1 MISCSGSIPRIEQ
14 HPMSVIV
21 NVSDPV
27 TLECRASGE
36 PKPKITWYRDG
47 HLLNIGA
54 SKNEGSTQLQSNS
67 KYTLIHDSNLFI
79 ISASL
84 GKGNKSDTGVYYCKA
99 QNQHGEAVSSNA
111 TLVITYLKDDFREMP
126 KSRQVNAGSLVSME
140 CKAPR
145 GFPEPTVWWEK
156 NNVQLI
162 MGQAN
167 DAVPQPFSI
176 FNNGTF
182 IIANAS
188 VKDNGEYVCVAK
200 NEAGIKKSQ
209 PAYLN
214 VFGKI

>member
-1 MISCSGSIPRIEQ
+1 MKLTIYQRIILITLVQLFNIVMISCSGSVPPRIEQ
-14 HPMSVIV
+14 HPMSIIV

-36 PKPKITWYRDG
+36 PRPKITWYRDG
-47 HLLNIGA
+47 HLLNVVTN
-54 SKNEGSTQLQSNS
+54 KNENAIQPPAQSNN

-84 GKGNKSDTGVYYCKA
+84 GKGNKSDTGVYHCKA

-145 GFPEPTVWWEK
+145 VSTHI
-156 NNVQLI
+156 L
-162 MGQAN
+162 
-167 DAVPQPFSI
+167 
-176 FNNGTF
+176 
-182 IIANAS
+182 
-188 VKDNGEYVCVAK
+188 
-200 NEAGIKKSQ
+200 KKI
-209 PAYLN
+209 L
-214 VFGKI
+214 KI